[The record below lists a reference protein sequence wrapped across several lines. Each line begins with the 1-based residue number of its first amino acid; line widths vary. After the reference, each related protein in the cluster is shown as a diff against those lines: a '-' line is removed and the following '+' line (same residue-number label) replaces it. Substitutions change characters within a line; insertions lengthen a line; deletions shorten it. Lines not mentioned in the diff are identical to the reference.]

1 MKWRE
6 SYRASSS
13 CSIDPKEIKK
23 YIKQFVTDL
32 FVFQTGKLLILWLYS
47 ILNVWVL
54 YYGVQ
59 SMWMCM
65 HMCVCLRYGL
75 LSKRATG
82 LQLPWREHW
91 IRNVNWRTDSPSII
105 SYTHTHTH
113 THTPM
118 CTWDW
123 AREFFPMQPKPLV
136 CLDWTVCGMS
146 GKEVGRKKFRQQG
159 AFQGKVGTVERFKA
173 GNLSEVVLQT
183 QSQEHSRWLSSSKSL
198 RPLRFSLLGNAGEN
212 PK

>member
-13 CSIDPKEIKK
+13 CSTDPKEINK
-23 YIKQFVTDL
+23 YMKRFVTDL

-47 ILNVWVL
+47 ILNIWVL
-54 YYGVQ
+54 YYAVQ

-75 LSKRATG
+75 ISETATG

-105 SYTHTHTH
+105 SWTHSPSIISYTHTHKHTHTH

-118 CTWDW
+118 CTWETHTHTHVHV
-123 AREFFPMQPKPLV
+123 RLGQGVFPYAAQTPGLSW
-136 CLDWTVCGMS
+136 LDSVWY
-146 GKEVGRKKFRQQG
+146 EWEGRSLDN
-159 AFQGKVGTVERFKA
+159 KVPFK
-173 GNLSEVVLQT
+173 
-183 QSQEHSRWLSSSKSL
+183 
-198 RPLRFSLLGNAGEN
+198 
-212 PK
+212 

>member
-1 MKWRE
+1 MGSVTTMKWRE

-113 THTPM
+113 VHMRLGQGVFPYAAQTPGLS
-118 CTWDW
+118 W
-123 AREFFPMQPKPLV
+123 
-136 CLDWTVCGMS
+136 LDSVWYEWEGS
-146 GKEVGRKKFRQQG
+146 GKE
-159 AFQGKVGTVERFKA
+159 
-173 GNLSEVVLQT
+173 EV
-183 QSQEHSRWLSSSKSL
+183 
-198 RPLRFSLLGNAGEN
+198 
-212 PK
+212 